1 WQMEAI
7 PCGTEYAGSLLT
19 CWLSFG
25 QMGFVAP
32 FIEEVRTHWVT
43 SVNFTGYKPV
53 SETSDL
59 SRHKSDL
66 LATRY

>member
-1 WQMEAI
+1 
-7 PCGTEYAGSLLT
+7 
-19 CWLSFG
+19 
-25 QMGFVAP
+25 MGFVAP

-53 SETSDL
+53 PETSDL

-66 LATRY
+66 LWRKSEPAGVGYLGLCPRTIVIPD